1 MKTKAQVKRATHEL
15 DAAGVPLGRLAS
27 RAAILLL
34 GKHKV
39 EWEHNTD
46 CGDFVRVKNA
56 GKVVLTG
63 KKMEQK
69 EYKHFSGYPG
79 GLKSR
84 LAKDVLAKNP
94 AWMVKNAVVHM
105 LPNNRLRDAR
115 IKRLT
120 FSK

>member
-1 MKTKAQVKRATHEL
+1 MKTKVQIKRITYEI

-27 RAAILLL
+27 RVAILLL

-39 EWEHNTD
+39 VWEHNTD

-63 KKMEQK
+63 KKTEQK

-94 AWMVKNAVVHM
+94 AWAVKNAVAHM